1 MTEKNEIVVKEIVE
15 SIRRLYRAV
24 YQDSAKMSR
33 RFGLTSSQSGVLRT
47 LFDRGPL
54 SSADLSRSLFVTPA
68 NITGIIDRL
77 EKKGFVERV
86 RKEGDRRVA
95 LITLTDTGLELS
107 QQLPDPIEK
116 KLTSGLA
123 HLDEESVANL
133 NESMV
138 RVLNLM
144 NAEEVPEL
152 PIELTT
158 DNGLTPTE
166 LSPKRDNPAGLE
178 RSPAI
183 KDDELNNT

>member
-1 MTEKNEIVVKEIVE
+1 MSEKNQIVIKEIVG

-33 RFGLTSSQSGVLRT
+33 QFGLTGSQSGVLRT

-95 LITLTDTGLELS
+95 LITLTDSGLDLS

-123 HLDEESVANL
+123 HLDEDSVDNL
-133 NESMV
+133 KESMT
-138 RVLNLM
+138 RILNLID
-144 NAEEVPEL
+144 AEEVPEL
-152 PIELTT
+152 PIEVAT
-158 DNGLTPTE
+158 DNGLQTTV
-166 LSPKRDNPAGLE
+166 
-178 RSPAI
+178 
-183 KDDELNNT
+183 

>member
-1 MTEKNEIVVKEIVE
+1 MSEKNQIMIKEIVG

-24 YQDSAKMSR
+24 YLDSSKMSR
-33 RFGLTSSQSGVLRT
+33 RFGLTSSQSGVMRT
-47 LFDRGPL
+47 LSDRGPL

-95 LITLTDTGLELS
+95 LINLTVSGLELS

-123 HLDEESVANL
+123 DLDEESVATL

-138 RVLNLM
+138 RVLNLID
-144 NAEEVPEL
+144 AEEVPEG
-152 PIELTT
+152 PIEITA
-158 DNGLTPTE
+158 DNGLRTTV
-166 LSPKRDNPAGLE
+166 
-178 RSPAI
+178 
-183 KDDELNNT
+183 